1 MTEKLDSK
9 MMLHGVGNDLKI
21 LIDDV
26 IGTIIDLQEDV
37 SKLKFKAS
45 KPSKAKAMA
54 LLEYLSMEDGKT
66 KQNIESLCGD
76 EIKLCLQWIDKYC
89 EDNDCTQEEALNE
102 IIDSD

>member
-1 MTEKLDSK
+1 MTKKLDST

-26 IGTIIDLQEDV
+26 IGAIIDLQEDV

-45 KPSKAKAMA
+45 KPSKVKAVA
-54 LLEYLSMEDGKT
+54 ILEYLAMEEGKV

-76 EIKLCLQWIDKYC
+76 EIKLCLKWIDKYC
-89 EDNDCTQEEALNE
+89 EDNACSQEEALNE